1 LKRCFG
7 SQGIDLYYT
16 QHFDNLPP
24 VTKEDIFQ
32 KAKTLISISFGQNQE
47 DPDFDED
54 TTKFLKNGELYVLYK
69 DGKVIGIKLVQ
80 ILSFESS
87 RILYLAGTA
96 IDPEWQGRGL
106 NSQLTSSLIQ
116 SHNIDVMV
124 ARTQNPNNYKML
136 QRFCGTVWPQGDS
149 KPPQFIQK
157 IGLHMADRLGRTSGT
172 FNPQTLVDK
181 DTYGSAIY
189 ETIPHPQSSSPEIN
203 ALFANLLNFAD
214 GDSLLTIGEVNKPSA
229 DLRPRMG
236 RF

>member
-1 LKRCFG
+1 
-7 SQGIDLYYT
+7 
-16 QHFDNLPP
+16 
-24 VTKEDIFQ
+24 
-32 KAKTLISISFGQNQE
+32 
-47 DPDFDED
+47 
-54 TTKFLKNGELYVLYK
+54 LYK

-203 ALFANLLNFAD
+203 ACVHTMDVIVCDVDFHMGFSN
-214 GDSLLTIGEVNKPSA
+214 DSNIGGAVTLYIKAFDS
-229 DLRPRMG
+229 DYTRS
-236 RF
+236 